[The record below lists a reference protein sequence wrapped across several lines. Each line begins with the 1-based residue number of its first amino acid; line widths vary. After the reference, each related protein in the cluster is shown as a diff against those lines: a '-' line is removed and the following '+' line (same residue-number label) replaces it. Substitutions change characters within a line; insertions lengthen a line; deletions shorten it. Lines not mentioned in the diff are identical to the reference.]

1 LEALT
6 LACRVTFSLGGL
18 KCSEIYLQF
27 LRKIDDV
34 LINKAALIIPLEIQA
49 DDGPITRSVGNFCY
63 FFLWLKF
70 SASVFAF

>member
-1 LEALT
+1 LPTKDLTPCAFHTSFRPYVAL
-6 LACRVTFSLGGL
+6 
-18 KCSEIYLQF
+18 Q
-27 LRKIDDV
+27 D
-34 LINKAALIIPLEIQA
+34 LIIPLEIQA